1 MADIEKALAFLGSSI
16 NSLVESNKTPVD
28 LSNLHTKIAK
38 RSLTGDH
45 ISGGKIVDFSSQGI
59 SDQATTE
66 QIVVADT
73 GTHIKSLAVDM
84 VNGDLR
90 VQNTIYADTIV
101 VNHIDNKNQSNE
113 TSSNH
118 SLEFL
123 HSDSDSYYGKG
134 LLYKGNGNTK
144 QFIFASKPD
153 RFLSTEN
160 IDIAKDRFLSING
173 TSVLSETELGKTV
186 VKSNLKEVGR
196 LKSLVVDGDLSLGQ
210 SVYFNSKSNR
220 FSIGTED
227 PNATFSISDHGNEII
242 IGTGSNKKPFI
253 GTYNSIG
260 LEIGTDDTSR
270 ISIASNGSILL
281 GNTGHEL
288 IQVSVHGK
296 MSIRVAN
303 PDPEVDLH
311 INGPMRYHGHL
322 HCYGDQRPSSGN
334 FKTGD
339 VVWNNTPSAGNPVG
353 WVCTR
358 SGSPG
363 SWNPFGMVV

>member
-16 NSLVESNKTPVD
+16 NSLVESGKAPVD

-59 SDQATTE
+59 TDKATTE
-66 QIVVADT
+66 QITISDNGVQ
-73 GTHIKSLAVDM
+73 IKSLTVDTIR
-84 VNGDLR
+84 NDLK
-90 VQNTIYADTIV
+90 VEKTIYADRIV
-101 VNHIDNKNQSNE
+101 ANSVDNR
-113 TSSNH
+113 SSSAEGFANKSIEFSH
-118 SLEFL
+118 SEN
-123 HSDSDSYYGKG
+123 DSFYGKG
-134 LLYKGNGNTK
+134 LLYKGSGNTK
-144 QFIFASKPD
+144 QFIFAAKPD

-173 TSVLSETELGKTV
+173 TPVLSENELGKTV
-186 VKSNLKEVGR
+186 TKSNLKEVGR
-196 LKSLVVDGDLSLGQ
+196 LKNLIVDGDFSLGQ
-210 SVYFNSKSNR
+210 SVYYNNSSNR

-227 PNATFSISDHGNEII
+227 PNGTFSISDNGNEII
-242 IGTGSNKKPFI
+242 IGTGSNKKPYI
-253 GTYNSIG
+253 GTYNSVA
-260 LEIGTDDTSR
+260 LDIGTDDTSR
-270 ISIASNGSILL
+270 LSISPNGNILL
-281 GNTGHEL
+281 GNTGQEP

-296 MSIRVAN
+296 MAIRVSN

-311 INGPMRYHGHL
+311 VNGPIRYHGHL
-322 HCYGDQRPSSGN
+322 HCYGDQIPSAGN

-339 VVWNNTPSAGNPVG
+339 IVWNTSPAMGKPIG